1 MADRERTW
9 TGERFYMDRVAVPK
23 RSGGVKYKDMLVHP
37 GAVAIVPVLDD
48 GRLVLIRNRRFAV
61 GRQLW
66 EIPAGTLEKG
76 EDPAPCA
83 GRELIEETG
92 YRAETITPLAEFF
105 TAPGFCDERMHVFLA
120 SGLTEVGQK
129 LEDTEDIEVHRLSV
143 DEVRAMIRDGQIED
157 SKTIAAVYRY
167 LDREG

>member
-37 GAVAIVPVLDD
+37 GAVAIVPILDD
-48 GRLVLIRNRRFAV
+48 GRLVLIQNRRFAV

-66 EIPAGTLEKG
+66 EIPAGTLEAG
-76 EDPAPCA
+76 EDPAACA

-92 YRAETITPLAEFF
+92 YRAASIAKLTEFF
-105 TAPGFCDERMHVFLA
+105 TAPGFCNERMHVFVA
-120 SGLTEVGQK
+120 TGLEEVGQK
-129 LEDTEDIEVHRLSV
+129 LEDTEDIEVHALSV
-143 DEVRAMIRDGQIED
+143 DDIRAMIHDGRIED
-157 SKTIAAVYRY
+157 GKTIASFYRY
-167 LDREG
+167 LDSDE